1 MNGHSAGKFA
11 AFFQMMNAQRDT
23 ADFRETDAA
32 VLRQFAEQFLPDR
45 LPAEYLEFMRYAG
58 NGLFWVGSDCNFQ
71 SVPLLREW
79 AEELLTEN
87 SSPLS
92 LPDDAFPFRM
102 HQGYMFWFFRL
113 SEGDDPPVYFYTE
126 ERPLTDFVRVSDSFT
141 EFIVKYDGDRRT
153 EPD

>member
-1 MNGHSAGKFA
+1 MNGHSAGNFA
-11 AFFQMMNAQRDT
+11 AFFQMMNAQRGT

>member
-1 MNGHSAGKFA
+1 
-11 AFFQMMNAQRDT
+11 MMNAQRDT
-23 ADFRETDAA
+23 ADFRETDVAA
-32 VLRQFAEQFLPDR
+32 LRQFAEQFLPDR

>member
-1 MNGHSAGKFA
+1 MNGHSAGNFA

-23 ADFRETDAA
+23 ADFRETDVA